1 MPGCGPRAPRSCSRS
16 RVWSAGRRSSG
27 LPTAVDATL
36 GGKRLRRGARVRA
49 VATGMAKLEL
59 FNNLRKARPAPGERC
74 PGYVHLPRV
83 DAEYVLQ
90 LCAEQL
96 VTVRDRRGYARR
108 EWRKLRERNE
118 ALDCYV
124 YARAAAAVVGLD
136 RMSEARWAELAEMLG
151 RRPPPPAPA
160 GVASPAPEPPEPEPP
175 ARQRRYNPFTR
186 RMEGDRNWL
195 GSERE
200 LRNWLR

>member
-1 MPGCGPRAPRSCSRS
+1 
-16 RVWSAGRRSSG
+16 
-27 LPTAVDATL
+27 
-36 GGKRLRRGARVRA
+36 
-49 VATGMAKLEL
+49 MAKLEL
-59 FNNLRKARPAPGERC
+59 FNNLRKSRPASGERC

-83 DAEYVLQ
+83 YAEYVLQ

-136 RMSEARWAELAEMLG
+136 RMSEARWAELAENAGAEAAAACAG
-151 RRPPPPAPA
+151 RGSVSSRGAARARAAVTAPPL
-160 GVASPAPEPPEPEPP
+160 
-175 ARQRRYNPFTR
+175 QPFHPSY
-186 RMEGDRNWL
+186 G
-195 GSERE
+195 G
-200 LRNWLR
+200 